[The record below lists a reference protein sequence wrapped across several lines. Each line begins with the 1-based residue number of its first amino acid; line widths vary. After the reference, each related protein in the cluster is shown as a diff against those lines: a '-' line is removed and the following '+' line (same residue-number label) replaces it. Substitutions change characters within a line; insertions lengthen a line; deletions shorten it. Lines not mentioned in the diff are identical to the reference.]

1 MEKQNTTP
9 YGNAMIREPLIIS
22 GGKNI
27 DLRSNLLKSRIIM
40 LDTDFNPHM
49 AGIIVQQL
57 LYLDTENQDPIEIY
71 INSPGGC
78 VVSGLAIYDTI
89 KAIKSPVH
97 TTAVG
102 MAASMGA
109 FMLTC
114 GGVKGKRSVMPNAQ
128 VMFHEVS
135 AGTSGRVSD
144 MEVRFEH
151 TKHLNLKLHKLIAEA
166 TGKKLKEV
174 LALFEKDV
182 WLEGDAVVKF
192 GAADAVLQGAKS

>member
-1 MEKQNTTP
+1 M
-9 YGNAMIREPLIIS
+9 REPLIIK

-27 DLRSNLLKSRIIM
+27 DLRSNLLESSIVMI
-40 LDTDFNPHM
+40 DTDFNSHM
-49 AGIIVQQL
+49 ASVIIQQL
-57 LYLDTENQDPIEIY
+57 LYLDTLADKKPIQLY

-89 KAIKSPVH
+89 KLLKRDVATV
-97 TTAVG
+97 AVG
-102 MAASMGA
+102 MCASMGA

-114 GGVKGKRSVMPNAQ
+114 GGKAGLRSVTPNAQ

-151 TKHLNLKLHKLIAEA
+151 TKLLNNKLHKLIAEA
-166 TGKKLKEV
+166 TGKDFDEV
-174 LALFEKDV
+174 IRLFEKDV
-182 WLEGDAVVKF
+182 WMEGKEVLDF
-192 GAADAVLQGAKS
+192 GAADKIVGVK